1 VPRISRLLAVA
12 VAVLV
17 VLDLIGGLIPIATDK
32 SDFGEAWSFDTRYAV
47 PWPII
52 LFQVVLTAVAV
63 IGRRFALAAALLLTV
78 TCGVSVLSGL
88 FDGDLL
94 ASGQIAF
101 GLVLASWMA
110 LVGVLA
116 ALRTRELRRAARGLN
131 ASM

>member
-1 VPRISRLLAVA
+1 MPRTARLLAVA

-17 VLDLIGGLIPIATDK
+17 VLDLIGGLIAIATDK
-32 SDFGEAWSFDTRYAV
+32 SDLGEAWSFNTMYAI

-52 LFQVVLTAVAV
+52 VFQVVLTAVAV
-63 IGRRFALAAALLLTV
+63 SGRRFALAAALLLTV

-94 ASGQIAF
+94 SSGQIAF
-101 GLVLASWMA
+101 GVVLVSWMA

-116 ALRTRELRRAARGLN
+116 AQQTRELRRTTQRLKPR
-131 ASM
+131 